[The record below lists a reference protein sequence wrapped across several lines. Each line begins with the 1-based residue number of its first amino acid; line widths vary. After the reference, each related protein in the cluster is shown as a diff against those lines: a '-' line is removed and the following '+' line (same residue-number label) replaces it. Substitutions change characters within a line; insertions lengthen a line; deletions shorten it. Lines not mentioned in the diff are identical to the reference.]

1 MRLAILAILAALPA
15 AAQDSPPNPVD
26 RYFDKYWKD
35 NGIKTGP
42 PADDYE
48 FLRRASLDVLGRLP
62 KPDEIRAFEKSKDR
76 AKKIDELLGSPDA
89 AEFFADTWLRILMN
103 YHFDETAPLRI
114 SFPAFRGYL
123 KDAYARDLP
132 YRDFATQLL
141 SDVGDYKQKP
151 ASNFILAAL
160 DPNQAEPPH
169 ELTSR
174 TTRIFLGIQIQCAR
188 CHDHPFDKYTQEDFW
203 GLTAFFEGLKPKA
216 RQTFDGFGV
225 KLMSEQKTMRMAIPD
240 SKTEVA
246 AHFLDGRAPEDPK
259 APLKSY
265 AKYVVDHPLF
275 SKAIVNRLWS
285 HFMGRGFVEPI
296 DKFSDR
302 TKPNHPELLDALC
315 EEFTRD
321 GTRLHPFMKTILLSK
336 AYQAPC
342 DAGKDHDLS
351 THARMI
357 LKPQNPVQVLNLLT
371 WTLSLDVFLQQF
383 YQQYLKNFGDD
394 NFFAKSYGNPEV
406 FRMFTH
412 VFTQSLLAPSG
423 IAPEEAKYTG
433 SVRLALKL
441 MNGNDLQ
448 GLLKAEFGRLG
459 DIMKKEKTPEGRLT
473 EIFLTLLSR
482 PPRAEEKERY
492 LAYLQRKK
500 GEPKAYE
507 DVYWTL
513 LNSTELFFNH

>member
-1 MRLAILAILAALPA
+1 MRVALLALALALPA
-15 AAQDSPPNPVD
+15 ASQDPVPNPID
-26 RYFDKYWKD
+26 RYFDAYWER
-35 NGIKTGP
+35 NHITSGP

-76 AKKIDELLGSPDA
+76 SKKIDELLENPEA

-103 YHFDETAPLRI
+103 YHFDETAPLRV
-114 SFPAFRGYL
+114 SFPAFSGYL
-123 KDAYARDLP
+123 KGAYAKDLP

-141 SDVGDYKQKP
+141 SDVGDYKQHP

-203 GLTAFFEGLKPKA
+203 GLTAFFEGVKPKA

-225 KLMSEQKTMRMAIPD
+225 KLMSEPKSMMMAIPD
-240 SKTEVA
+240 TKTEVG
-246 AHFLDGRAPEDPK
+246 AHFLDGRTPEDPK

-275 SKAIVNRLWS
+275 PRAIVNRLWA

-296 DKFSDR
+296 DKFSER
-302 TKPNHPELLDALC
+302 TPPNHPELLDALC
-315 EEFTRD
+315 REFERG
-321 GTRLHPFMKTILLSK
+321 GTRLRPFMRTILTSK

-342 DAGKDHDLS
+342 DAGRDHDPS

-357 LKPQNPVQVLNLLT
+357 LKPQSPVQVLNLLT
-371 WTLSLDVFLQQF
+371 WTLHLDVFFQQF
-383 YQQYLKNFGDD
+383 YKQFVD
-394 NFFAKSYGNPEV
+394 NKQLPETYRNPEV
-406 FRMFTH
+406 FRMYLHQFT
-412 VFTQSLLAPSG
+412 SGLLAPTG
-423 IAPEEAKYTG
+423 TAPETAKYTG

-441 MNGNDLQ
+441 MNSHDLQ
-448 GLLKAEFGRLG
+448 GLVRAEWGRLAT
-459 DIMKKEKTPEGRLT
+459 ILKERESSEDRLA
-473 EIFLTLLSR
+473 EIFYTLLSR
-482 PPRAEEKERY
+482 PPHADEKARY
-492 LAYLQRKK
+492 LDYLKRKHEDK
-500 GEPKAYE
+500 KAFE
-507 DVYWTL
+507 DIYWVL
-513 LNSTELFFNH
+513 LNSTELYFNH